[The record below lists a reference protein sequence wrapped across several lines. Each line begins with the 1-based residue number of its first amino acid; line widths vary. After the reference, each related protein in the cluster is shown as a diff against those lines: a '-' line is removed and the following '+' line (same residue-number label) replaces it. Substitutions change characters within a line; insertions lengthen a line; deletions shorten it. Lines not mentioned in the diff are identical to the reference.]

1 MKAEKISLDSL
12 LDFCTQRGPRFRE
25 LAEKYGTTE
34 TGAGGDPSEN
44 SRPVSGRAAARETK
58 KNSGASLSDVTLPP
72 EIKDLADWTLRD
84 IIGQFGTDIAFLD
97 FLRALKEIETIDE
110 KRLKNAKAKGE
121 LVHRDLVKIGIIDP
135 IDAAHRKILSDGTKT
150 MAKRAMSMVL
160 SGTTAQDLEAFFSE
174 HLSSFIRPVKTKVHR
189 AFKNVQ
195 QQPEEDRA

>member
-1 MKAEKISLDSL
+1 MNTKQKATQEKHKEKTPSFD
-12 LDFCTQRGPRFRE
+12 DV
-25 LAEKYGTTE
+25 LAACIGTGE
-34 TGAGGDPSEN
+34 GY
-44 SRPVSGRAAARETK
+44 SRTVMSCAP
-58 KNSGASLSDVTLPP
+58 SLSDLDQSAANSADKIIEIPAGITDFLHMTL
-72 EIKDLADWTLRD
+72 KDVVD
-84 IIGQFGTDIAFLD
+84 QFGTSTGFVDWLKATKDI
-97 FLRALKEIETIDE
+97 EMINE
-110 KRLKNAKAKGE
+110 KRLKNAKTMGE

-174 HLSSFIRPVKTKVHR
+174 HLSSFIRPVKTKVRR